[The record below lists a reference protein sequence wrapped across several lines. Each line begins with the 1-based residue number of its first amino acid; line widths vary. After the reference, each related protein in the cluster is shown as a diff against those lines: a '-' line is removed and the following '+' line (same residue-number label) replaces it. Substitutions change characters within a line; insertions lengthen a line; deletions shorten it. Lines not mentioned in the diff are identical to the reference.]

1 MTSSASPEVAAR
13 SLRYLDHASARAADA
28 TTDDGPG
35 PHVPPPTERASSAHC
50 TRRNAAA
57 ALRWGAKG
65 SPSASVERPR
75 RAVRRDVPRL
85 AWPPARASVLPRA
98 NLPAWPRSLGL
109 LGRASAGTPAGNSSA
124 GITSMRGT
132 PAPRPWPLRRVIA
145 GRLVL
150 V

>member
-28 TTDDGPG
+28 TTDDGP
-35 PHVPPPTERASSAHC
+35 
-50 TRRNAAA
+50 
-57 ALRWGAKG
+57 
-65 SPSASVERPR
+65 RP
-75 RAVRRDVPRL
+75 
-85 AWPPARASVLPRA
+85 

-150 V
+150 VRTGAGDLVRQRNRLALHRAQGVFDGPIHDDEAGLGDRDASGLGDRLDGRE